1 MHRRHF
7 LQAGLSVAAA
17 GAAGLPRELL
27 AAGATTTSA
36 AASSSAAA
44 ASSAHDEQAAGET
57 IDVAALYAGALAIDT
72 LANSGPIDNPQDAVA
87 AGLTALVLDLPIY
100 PRNFTAATA
109 AMATWNAEFAKPAS
123 GFLKVLTAADIERAK
138 REKKLG
144 VILSSQDAQVLDA
157 STVSVND
164 YNVQNLKKFYQDG
177 MRILQLTHNERNGV
191 GDSFREK
198 TDAGLS
204 RLGEKVVAAMNAID
218 MLIDVS
224 HCSDKTTLEAAALS
238 TKPIAITHA
247 GCRALYPTK
256 RNKTDE
262 AIRAVAQKGGLF
274 GVFNMSLWLTDR
286 PTTSLDDVLDHID
299 HAVKIAGVE
308 HVSFGSDG
316 PILQNDTPEAKMLE
330 GMRSYAQRNLGLPGA
345 ERVPNH
351 VLVTALNS
359 PQRLLRLAEGLARRR
374 YKAADIDKII
384 GGNFVRLFREVCG

>member
-1 MHRRHF
+1 MHRRSF

-17 GAAGLPRELL
+17 GAASLPHTLL
-27 AAGATTTSA
+27 ADGGSSPAREPGTTQGGAQ
-36 AASSSAAA
+36 ASGAP
-44 ASSAHDEQAAGET
+44 
-57 IDVAALYAGALAIDT
+57 IDVAALYAGAIAIDT

-100 PRNFTAATA
+100 PRTFPAATA
-109 AMATWNAEFAKPAS
+109 AMAAWNAEFAKPQS
-123 GFLKVLTAADIERAK
+123 GFLKVQTAADITRAK

-164 YNVQNLKKFYQDG
+164 YNIQNLKKFHQDG

-198 TDAGLS
+198 GDAGLS
-204 RLGEKVVAAMNAID
+204 RLGEKVVEAMNALH

-224 HCSDKTTLEAAALS
+224 HCSDRTTLEAVALS
-238 TKPIAITHA
+238 TQPIAITHA

-262 AIRAVAQKGGLF
+262 AIRAVAKKGGVF
-274 GVFNMSLWLTDR
+274 GVFNMSVWLTEK
-286 PTTSLDDVLDHID
+286 PTTSIDDVLDHID
-299 HAVKIAGVE
+299 HAVKVAGVE

-316 PILQNDTPEAKMLE
+316 PILQDDTPEAKKLA
-330 GMRSYAQRNLGLPGA
+330 GLRSYTERNLGLPGA
-345 ERVPNH
+345 ERLPNH
-351 VLVTALNS
+351 VMVAALNS
-359 PQRLLRLAEGLARRR
+359 PHRLLRLAEGLSRRR
-374 YKAADIDKII
+374 YKAADIEKII
-384 GGNFVRLFREVCG
+384 GGNFVRLFQEVCG

>member
-1 MHRRHF
+1 MHRRSF

-17 GAAGLPRELL
+17 GAASLPHDLL
-27 AAGATTTSA
+27 ADS
-36 AASSSAAA
+36 SSSAREPGRTQGGAQ
-44 ASSAHDEQAAGET
+44 ASGAP
-57 IDVAALYAGALAIDT
+57 IDVAALYAGAIAIDT
-72 LANSGPIDNPQDAVA
+72 LANSGPIDNPQDAVG

-100 PRNFTAATA
+100 PRNFPAATA
-109 AMATWNAEFAKPAS
+109 AMAAWNAEFAKPSS
-123 GFLKVLTAADIERAK
+123 GFLKVQTAADITRAK

-164 YNVQNLKKFYQDG
+164 YNIQNLKTFHQDG

-198 TDAGLS
+198 GDAGLS
-204 RLGEKVVAAMNAID
+204 RLGEKVVQAMNAIR

-224 HCSDKTTLEAAALS
+224 HCSDRTTLEAVALS
-238 TKPIAITHA
+238 TQPIAITHA

-262 AIRAVAQKGGLF
+262 AIRAVAKKGGVF
-274 GVFNMSLWLTDR
+274 GVFNMSVWLTDK
-286 PTTSLDDVLDHID
+286 PTTSIDDVLDHID

-316 PILQNDTPEAKMLE
+316 PILQDDTPEAKKLE
-330 GMRSYAQRNLGLPGA
+330 GLRSYTQRNLGLPGA
-345 ERVPNH
+345 ERLPNH
-351 VLVTALNS
+351 VMVAALNS
-359 PQRLLRLAEGLARRR
+359 PHRLLRLAEGLSRRR
-374 YKAADIDKII
+374 YKAADIEKII
-384 GGNFVRLFREVCG
+384 GGNFVRLFQEVCG